1 MSGWFLDI
9 SREGD
14 STENPAPVLSHPHLN
29 KILVKEWP
37 GLFSDQILQSFP
49 QAGSFLTPVLQN
61 QELQDPD
68 LPFQESSLGQQ

>member
-1 MSGWFLDI
+1 M
-9 SREGD
+9 
-14 STENPAPVLSHPHLN
+14 LSHPHLN

-49 QAGSFLTPVLQN
+49 QAVLQN

-68 LPFQESSLGQQ
+68 LPLQESSLGQQ